1 MRLRCLR
8 LLMLL
13 IELKNYVQYYCQ
25 ITNSESSGLAP
36 GLSQAQIEEIIK
48 KQAQFCAEIHGF
60 SPLPIIFSQEIYEFY
75 QWHNGECFG
84 VSFVSPDYSYWNLE
98 DALRVNSDE
107 SQVHLFADERGSYM
121 VVGSKEPH
129 DTSPVYM
136 DSKQH
141 LHYSNLTEMMQSIAE
156 VLDMTLNLLH
166 ERGNTH
172 GNYQERLE
180 SWRSIMQ
187 YILDDNE
194 KRYTCDL
201 RLLDIG
207 YLLDAALNVRGYI
220 DV

>member
-1 MRLRCLR
+1 MSSLTDALDR
-8 LLMLL
+8 
-13 IELKNYVQYYCQ
+13 IENYVQYLCQ

-36 GLSQAQIEEIIK
+36 GLSQAQIEEIIE
-48 KQAQFCAEIHGF
+48 KQAQFHAEIHGF
-60 SPLPIIFSQEIYEFY
+60 SPLPIIFLQEIYEFY

-84 VSFVSPDYSYWNLE
+84 VSFVSPDYSYWNFK
-98 DALRVNSDE
+98 DAITVVGDE
-107 SQVHLFADERGSYM
+107 SQVRLFADERGSYI

-141 LHYSNLTEMMQSIAE
+141 LHYSSLTEMMQSIAE

-220 DV
+220 EV

>member
-1 MRLRCLR
+1 MSSLTDALDK
-8 LLMLL
+8 
-13 IELKNYVQYYCQ
+13 IENYVQYYCQ

-36 GLSQAQIEEIIK
+36 GLSQSYIEEIIK
-48 KQAQFCAEIHGF
+48 KEAQFYTENHGF
-60 SPLPIIFSQEIYEFY
+60 SRPIIFSREIYEFY

-84 VSFVSPDYSYWNLE
+84 VSFVSPDYSYWKLE
-98 DALRVNSDE
+98 EAIRVIGDKP
-107 SQVHLFADERGSYM
+107 QVRLFADERGSYM

-141 LHYSNLTEMMQSIAE
+141 LHYSSLTEMMQSIAE
-156 VLDMTLNLLH
+156 ILDMTLNLLH
-166 ERGNTH
+166 ERGNID

-201 RLLDIG
+201 RLLNIG
-207 YLLDAALNVRGYI
+207 YFLDDALNVRG
-220 DV
+220 

>member
-1 MRLRCLR
+1 MSSLTDALDR
-8 LLMLL
+8 
-13 IELKNYVQYYCQ
+13 IENYVQYYCQ
-25 ITNSESSGLAP
+25 ITNSESSGLAA
-36 GLSQAQIEEIIK
+36 GLSQAQIEEILHK
-48 KQAQFCAEIHGF
+48 EARFYTKLQGF
-60 SPLPIIFSQEIYEFY
+60 SPAIIFSQEIYEFY

-84 VSFVSPDYSYWNLE
+84 VSFVSSDYSYWNFK
-98 DALRVNSDE
+98 DAITVVGDE
-107 SQVHLFADERGSYM
+107 FKVRLFADERGSYM

-141 LHYSNLTEMMQSIAE
+141 LHYSSLTEMMQSIAE
-156 VLDMTLNLLH
+156 ILDMTLNLFH
-166 ERGNTH
+166 ERGNID

-187 YILDDNE
+187 YILDNNE

-220 DV
+220 EV

>member
-1 MRLRCLR
+1 MSSLTDALDR
-8 LLMLL
+8 
-13 IELKNYVQYYCQ
+13 IENYVQYYCQ
-25 ITNSESSGLAP
+25 ITNSESSGLAA
-36 GLSQAQIEEIIK
+36 GLSQPEIEEIIQ
-48 KQAQFCAEIHGF
+48 KQAQFCAEIHEF

-84 VSFVSPDYSYWNLE
+84 VSFISPDYSYWGLE
-98 DALRVNSDE
+98 EAIRVIGDE
-107 SQVHLFADERGSYM
+107 AQVKLFADERGSYM

-136 DSKQH
+136 DSKRH
-141 LHYSNLTEMMQSIAE
+141 LHYSSLAEMMQSIAE
-156 VLDMTLNLLH
+156 ILDMTLNLFH

-180 SWRSIMQ
+180 SWRNIMQ

-201 RLLDIG
+201 RLLNIG
-207 YLLDAALNVRGYI
+207 YFLDDALNVSGYI
-220 DV
+220 EV